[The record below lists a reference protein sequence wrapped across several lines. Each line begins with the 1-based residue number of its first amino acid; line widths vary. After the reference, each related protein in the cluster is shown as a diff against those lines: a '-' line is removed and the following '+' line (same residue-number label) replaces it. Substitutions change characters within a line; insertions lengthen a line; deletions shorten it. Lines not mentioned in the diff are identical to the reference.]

1 MIVIGLTG
9 SIASGKSTVAAM
21 FADAGVPVFS
31 ADEAVHRLYEGEA
44 IGAIAAAFPAAIAEG
59 KVDRGKLG
67 EIVQADPAAL
77 RRLETLVHPLV
88 RKEALTF
95 VTQQR
100 QAGMPIALLEIP
112 LFFESGGGYP
122 VDRVVVTAAPEAEL
136 RRRALERDEMT
147 EARFNWRLARQM
159 PQEEKKAKADF
170 VIDTTQSLETVRKQ
184 VNEIIAACLAGGG
197 P

>member
-1 MIVIGLTG
+1 MIVVGLTG
-9 SIASGKSTVAAM
+9 SIASGKSTVAAL
-21 FADAGVPVFS
+21 FAEAGVPVFS

-44 IGAIAAAFPAAIAEG
+44 VGAIASAFPAAIAEG

-67 EIVQADPAAL
+67 DIVQADPGAL
-77 RRLETLVHPLV
+77 KRLEALVHPLV

-95 VTQQR
+95 VANER
-100 QAGMPIALLEIP
+100 RAGSVIALLEIP
-112 LFFESGGGYP
+112 LLLESGGGYP
-122 VDRVVVTAAPEAEL
+122 VDRIVVTVAPEAEL
-136 RRRALERDEMT
+136 RRRAMQRSGMT

-159 PQEEKKAKADF
+159 PQDDKKAKADF
-170 VIDTTQSLETVRKQ
+170 VIDTTQSPEAVRKQ